1 MISDVYIFQFTF
13 EHLLVSIG
21 QVSQN
26 FVFHLITLF
35 QVASTELASMLH
47 FKNFEAETDVVLLN
61 ELAPLAI
68 FVESG
73 STELLT
79 PPRSVVLPCGPNI
92 SSCVGI
98 MDDLLVVISFTEA
111 PN

>member
-1 MISDVYIFQFTF
+1 MISDEDILQITF

-21 QVSQN
+21 QVSQHL
-26 FVFHLITLF
+26 VFHLITLF
-35 QVASTELASMLH
+35 HVASTELASMLH
-47 FKNFEAETDVVLLN
+47 FKHFEVETDVVLLN

-79 PPRSVVLPCGPNI
+79 PPRSVVCPC
-92 SSCVGI
+92 
-98 MDDLLVVISFTEA
+98 
-111 PN
+111 